1 MPKRLTI
8 EEMHTLAAN
17 RGGKCLSDKYV
28 NTRTH

>member
-1 MPKRLTI
+1 MSKRLTI
-8 EEMHTLAAN
+8 EEMRTLAEE